1 METHQENITKIEAGL
16 ANFERLGKE
25 RGIDYQDDPR
35 RTELLRVKIQEIAAM
50 AAEKTELEGLQ
61 REVEEAQN
69 ASVKAQKKAVYP
81 GVSIG
86 IDELKIS
93 VQDMQERVQFVK
105 SVDKILMMRIEE

>member
-1 METHQENITKIEAGL
+1 MKDLEKSVVLIT
-16 ANFERLGKE
+16 
-25 RGIDYQDDPR
+25 
-35 RTELLRVKIQEIAAM
+35 RTTQGEQELLRVKIQEIAAM

-69 ASVKAQKKAVYP
+69 ASVKAQKAVYP

-93 VQDMQERVQFVK
+93 VQDMQGTGTVCEKCR
-105 SVDKILMMRIEE
+105 

>member
-1 METHQENITKIEAGL
+1 M
-16 ANFERLGKE
+16 
-25 RGIDYQDDPR
+25 
-35 RTELLRVKIQEIAAM
+35 RVKIQEIAAM

-69 ASVKAQKKAVYP
+69 ASVKAQKAVYP

>member
-69 ASVKAQKKAVYP
+69 ASVKAQKAVYP